1 MTVWRIKNIETNKY
15 LSSGSVLKYT
25 KEGKLWTTKG
35 NAINHLLQFNRIDSR
50 TKTNLFLDN
59 INKWVVEE
67 YELQADKQIDLLDFV
82 SKGDYKMQYEIL
94 SCSNK

>member
-1 MTVWRIKNIETNKY
+1 METNQY
-15 LSSGSVLKYT
+15 LAGGSRLKYT

-35 NAINHLLQFNRIDSR
+35 NAINHLLQFNRMDY
-50 TKTNLFLDN
+50 KTNTNQFLDN

-67 YELQADKQIDLLDFV
+67 YSLKADKQIDVLDFV
-82 SKGDYKMQYEIL
+82 SKGDYKIQYDIL